1 MGRHPRVSFPGAIV
15 HTMARG
21 NARQN
26 IFLFEEGWKF
36 FLDLLEEQRAKTPF
50 RLYAYC
56 LMSNH
61 LHLLMEPVAA
71 TISLIM
77 KILLSRYARYFNAR
91 LGRTGHVFQDR
102 FRTSLCQRGPYF
114 QELARYIHLNPVR
127 AGMVG
132 DPSAWPYSGHREYLG
147 QGRRALVDQGLLLS
161 MFDDDAA
168 AAREA
173 YERFILEG
181 MQSASGEGISAWR
194 PLAIDIGPARL
205 IPTDEKP
212 EAAPLRRD
220 FDEIVA
226 GVTSSG
232 GISVEVVRGL
242 TRMRSVCRVRR
253 EFMWTA
259 LRDGHSMTDI
269 ADYLRLSV
277 AAVSKALASLRKV
290 ES

>member
-1 MGRHPRVSFPGAIV
+1 
-15 HTMARG
+15 MARG

-26 IFLFEEGWKF
+26 IFLCEEDWEF

-56 LMSNH
+56 LMTNH

-102 FRTSLCQRGPYF
+102 FRAPICQKGPYF

-127 AGMVG
+127 AGIVG
-132 DPSAWPYSGHREYLG
+132 DPAAWPYSGHREYLG
-147 QGRRALVDQGLLLS
+147 KGRRALVDQGLLLS
-161 MFDDDAA
+161 MFDQDAA
-168 AAREA
+168 AARDA

-181 MQSASGEGISAWR
+181 MQTVSGEGIAARS
-194 PLAIDIGPARL
+194 PLAIAGGSNEQIATG
-205 IPTDEKP
+205 ENH
-212 EAAPLRRD
+212 EAVPLRRD

-226 GVTSSG
+226 GVTSLG
-232 GISVEVVRGL
+232 GASVDAVRGL
-242 TRMRSVCRVRR
+242 SRVRSVCRVRR
-253 EFMWTA
+253 EFMRAA
-259 LRDGHSMTDI
+259 LGDGHSMTDI

-277 AAVSKALASLRKV
+277 AAVSKALAPLRKV